1 MSRRLVKLQTLF
13 AKLEGRYGTQ
23 DEAVQELGQQL
34 RVLEQLEAERKANRR
49 EPAQRPSSDPA
60 SHAQRLL

>member
-13 AKLEGRYGTQ
+13 AKLEGRYGAQ
-23 DEAVQELGQQL
+23 DEAVQEIGQQL
-34 RVLEQLEAERKANRR
+34 RVLELLEVERKANRR
-49 EPAQRPSSDPA
+49 EPGRQPSSDPA